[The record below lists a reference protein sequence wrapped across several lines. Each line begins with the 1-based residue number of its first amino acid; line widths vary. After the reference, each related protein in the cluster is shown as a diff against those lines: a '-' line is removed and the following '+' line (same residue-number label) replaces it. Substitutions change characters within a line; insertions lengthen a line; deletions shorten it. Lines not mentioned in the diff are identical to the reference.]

1 MEAYDADE
9 LVSYRSLSNLA
20 ILAMLIGLLSP
31 LALVVPLFIVIPLA
45 GAAVALLAYSNIRAH
60 AESLSGLTLA
70 KIALFLSVFCLVAA
84 PVKSLVRTQLYQRQ
98 ADQAARQWLNTLAEG
113 DLSEALGQL
122 TPSAIGG
129 LTKPDITPGNPASQP
144 SVQDVVEALGKN
156 QFVENIRA
164 QAQDGPLELKV
175 LSLNVDNN
183 RSQPAVVIEYETNN
197 QGDSSSVIVH
207 CLRMGSP
214 TSGSIWKIEAW
225 TSATEPVHQH

>member
-1 MEAYDADE
+1 MEAYDVDE

-20 ILAMLIGLLSP
+20 ILAMVLGLLSP
-31 LALVVPLFIVIPLA
+31 LALMVPLFIVIPLA
-45 GAAVALLAYSNIRAH
+45 GATVALLAYSNIRAH
-60 AESLSGLTLA
+60 AETLSGRTLA
-70 KIALFLSVFCLVAA
+70 KIALFLSVLCLLAT

-129 LTKPDITPGNPASQP
+129 LTKPDTTPGNPSSQP

-156 QFVENIRA
+156 PFVENIRA
-164 QAQDGPLELKV
+164 QAKDGPLELKV
-175 LSLNVDNN
+175 LSLHVDYN
-183 RSQPAVVIEYETNN
+183 RSQPAVVIAYETNN

-207 CLRMGSP
+207 CLRMNSP
-214 TSGSIWKIEAW
+214 TSGRIWKIEAW
-225 TSATEPVHQH
+225 NSATEPVHQH